1 MRPIFVLGGATGM
14 IGDPSGKTEERKLL
28 EEEKL
33 NKNMKGVEFD
43 LKNVFSNLK
52 KDLQENKI

>member
-1 MRPIFVLGGATGM
+1 M